1 MLDMLLKLIQAILVV
16 FVGTFILCLGILIL
30 SFIIAPVILLI
41 LAIIGFTKIA
51 VIATVIYAVI
61 GLLILLFR
69 KTGENNGQKT
79 IRT

>member
-41 LAIIGFTKIA
+41 LAIMGFTKIA

-69 KTGENNGQKT
+69 KTGENNG
-79 IRT
+79 